1 MRKEKGGRPH
11 QVKVLLT
18 AAERDQLRE
27 RAAAVRL
34 SVPRFLL
41 ESSLRET
48 GTVPQRRAVIRDL
61 VRARVAVALAG
72 SNLNQIARVANSSGR
87 VLPDEVV
94 AAALEMVK
102 LGDRLALEVERLG
115 GELA

>member
-1 MRKEKGGRPH
+1 LRKEKGGRPH

-27 RAAAVRL
+27 RAA